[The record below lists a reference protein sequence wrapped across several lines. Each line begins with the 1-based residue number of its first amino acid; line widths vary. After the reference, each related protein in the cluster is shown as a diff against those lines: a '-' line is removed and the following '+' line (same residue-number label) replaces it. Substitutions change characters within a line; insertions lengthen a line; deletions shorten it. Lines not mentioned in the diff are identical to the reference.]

1 MLPGDRVKMFLDELL
16 VLLISI
22 GLFLSFLYLMNFF
35 DGKIYVTI
43 RRATLI
49 KSLEIGFMGNLLCIL
64 FFSIVVYLSL
74 ILLFRIPHIVIL
86 IFLGLFLYQFYG
98 INIYYPYLLILTII
112 VFSFSFIKVGNFL
125 DRFVKYISLN
135 IIVLEGLS
143 LIPYILYPF
152 MGGEIYRD
160 GFWSISFLELKIC
173 YGLQNVYAIILFIYP
188 YIALI
193 LFFLSIKLRKI
204 RKISLKIGG
213 KRRFFQLRLPSH
225 EILDRKFSKILFIA
239 SIILVFITTL
249 YPYSS
254 KINPGQRPVG
264 VDINRFYNDWLKDA
278 LKNDPVKMAFN
289 ASRGSRPL
297 YLLSTY
303 LIAKIFNIDPLI
315 FNEIYVPIIL
325 YLMLI
330 LSIYYL
336 SYRMTGR
343 HDFAALASFLTITG
357 YQTTI
362 GIYSAYYANLMALSL
377 IYLMFGLLFND
388 GLKYIVGACIISFTC
403 NFIHPWTLEQGLLA
417 LFSISIIDFLHMR
430 KINKKLLGKTFP
442 PIVSAFL
449 AEQVKIY
456 MNNVGMIV
464 ASTEA
469 RTSFIFLR
477 FWSSFKEINFFVKIL
492 YGGYMGTPLLLLFI
506 PAIILVIFLDEKVY
520 RFIFAWTFTLLPILF
535 YDNIIQSRLYFNY
548 PVGLLIPIITLY
560 PCLFFKKSFTKKI
573 FISAIIVTSLNYL
586 LRCMAN
592 IHYL

>member
-49 KSLEIGFMGNLLCIL
+49 KSLEIGFMGSLLCVL

-74 ILLFRIPHIVIL
+74 ILLFRIPYIVVL

-112 VFSFSFIKVGNFL
+112 VFSFSFIKIGNFL

-152 MGGEIYRD
+152 MGGEIYSD
-160 GFWSISFLELKIC
+160 SFWSISFLELKIC
-173 YGLQNVYAIILFIYP
+173 YGLQNVYATILFIYP

-213 KRRFFQLRLPSH
+213 KRCFFQLRLPSH
-225 EILDRKFSKILFIA
+225 EILDRKFSKILFIV
-239 SIILVFITTL
+239 SIILVFIATL

-264 VDINRFYNDWLKDA
+264 VDINRFYYDWLKDA

-289 ASRGSRPL
+289 ASWGSRPL

-330 LSIYYL
+330 LSTYYL

-343 HDFAALASFLTITG
+343 SDFAALASFLTITG

-417 LFSISIIDFLHMR
+417 LFSISIIDFLHTR

-456 MNNVGMIV
+456 MNNVGMIA

-506 PAIILVIFLDEKVY
+506 PAIILAIFLDKKVY

-560 PCLFFKKSFTKKI
+560 PCLFFKKSFTRKI